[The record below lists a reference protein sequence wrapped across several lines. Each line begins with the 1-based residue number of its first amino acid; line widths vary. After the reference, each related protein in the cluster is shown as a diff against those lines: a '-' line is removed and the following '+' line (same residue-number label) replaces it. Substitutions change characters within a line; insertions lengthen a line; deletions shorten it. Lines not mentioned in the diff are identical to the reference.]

1 MSRAFLNVHA
11 ATRTALCLGLC
22 YINALGENCL
32 AATFREPT
40 VPTATFISLDGHR
53 EGDHL
58 QINFPDAANAG
69 RDRLTYW
76 LTGDEDLVIDVQ
88 SAIGSSHARFP
99 VIVTLVLLIDG
110 VQTPFRVGGSA
121 PNLSTQFALAS
132 AGEVRRF
139 EMQVAGRDIGAGG
152 HSVALILWKQTGAQ
166 FPGVS
171 FTVFKDGVEFSARQG
186 YDCARRPLEGLA
198 GTGLLWSREPGRF
211 LFGRS
216 ADVQLENGNLA
227 LRAVLVRHDSAGDMS
242 ELGFTLVTFLDGR
255 QIPIGS
261 LGRTPHVTL
270 KRDEQVECEFALS
283 GLRSGEGSMH
293 VLVVYAL
300 QGDGEPSATPRG
312 EPTLS
317 ARPPIWLGVA
327 RW

>member
-1 MSRAFLNVHA
+1 MSRLHSA
-11 ATRTALCLGLC
+11 ARAALCLGLC
-22 YINALGENCL
+22 YINALGGACP
-32 AATFREPT
+32 AQTFREPA
-40 VPTATFISLDGHR
+40 VPAAAFIHLDGGR
-53 EGDHL
+53 GGEHL
-58 QINFPDAANAG
+58 QINFPNAANAG
-69 RDRLTYW
+69 RERLTYW
-76 LTGDEDLVIDVQ
+76 LTSDENLVIDVQ
-88 SAIGSSHARFP
+88 AAIGSSDARFP
-99 VIVTLVLLIDG
+99 VTVTVVLLIDG

-121 PNLSTQFALAS
+121 PNLSTQFALES

-139 EMQVAGRDIGAGG
+139 KMQAAGRDIGAGG
-152 HSVALILWKQTGAQ
+152 HSGTLVLWKQTGAQ

-186 YDCARRPLEGLA
+186 CDCARRPLEGFA
-198 GTGLLWSREPGRF
+198 GTGLRWSREPGRF

-227 LRAVLVRHDSAGDMS
+227 LMAALVRHDSAGDS
-242 ELGFTLVTFLDGR
+242 ELGFTLVAFLDGR
-255 QIPIGS
+255 QIPLGS
-261 LGRTPHVTL
+261 WGRIPHLTL

-283 GLRSGEGSMH
+283 GLKSGEGSRH

-300 QGDGEPSATPRG
+300 QGDGKSSATPRG